1 MLDQYEIIRTIGEG
15 GAGVVYEALQ
25 LASERIVAIKM
36 LPDTQ
41 LIDES
46 SLQRFK
52 REAKTTS
59 ALDHPNIV
67 KIFSFG
73 IAENSRPYF
82 VMEFLKGQTLAQD
95 LKQNGPLTL
104 ARFQH
109 VFLQVVSA
117 LEYAHSN
124 GVVHRDIKPGNI
136 MLCTDE
142 KFETSKLLDFGIARN
157 DNETGEHKLTKTGAL
172 VGSPAYMSP
181 EQCKGQK
188 LDYRTD
194 IYSLGC
200 VMYEALC
207 GKPPFAGENS
217 VNVLMMHLNDVV
229 PPMESVRSDLEL
241 PPRLPEL
248 IYSCLEKEPAQRPQS
263 MNAVLQQMQK
273 AFEDEPVKLKS
284 KRSNT
289 RALKHLKS
297 GLFVAALLLAVGFAY
312 TLLAS
317 NKQNSP
323 EELVDARWM
332 KAKAELKQAD
342 SKREDRRY
350 KEACD
355 LYKHALTD
363 LDSIIA
369 SKSNG
374 GILAAVKLARRK
386 SLMHFANCQG
396 QLLNDKSIQ
405 AENWKKIVSVYK
417 EDLGPNSLDTA
428 DAEINLARL
437 LLEGSKSA
445 DMSEISNL
453 VKHAISASQRE
464 LDSLSNDLD
473 YESASRE
480 KAKYILTYGHVISA
494 QILEKQRKFKEA
506 IREAEKAIA
515 VTAPEYNTQT
525 FLAKV
530 LICKIYSQEGK
541 SSSESEYRDEICK
554 FAKGSAL
561 SYHDKIIAVSDLFD
575 YYISVDDY
583 KSANCVLNVM
593 NELSTGQASA
603 ASPQSVARVWV
614 YRALILAKENKKR
627 QALEQADRAQKLL
640 RTLVG
645 GDAPLNVWNMLISV
659 YDSLGAEEEKK
670 SCAKA
675 LEQLQR

>member
-36 LPDTQ
+36 LPDTE

-82 VMEFLKGQTLAQD
+82 VMEFLKGQTLAQE

-142 KFETSKLLDFGIARN
+142 KIETSKLLDFGIARN
-157 DNETGEHKLTKTGAL
+157 DNESAEHKLTKTGAL

-207 GKPPFAGENS
+207 GNPPFAAENS
-217 VNVLMMHLNDVV
+217 VNVLMMHINDVV
-229 PPMESVRSDLEL
+229 PPMESVRNDLEL
-241 PPRLPEL
+241 PPRLPGL
-248 IYSCLEKEPAQRPQS
+248 IYSCLEKDPTQRPQS
-263 MNAVLQQMQK
+263 MSDVIKQMQK

-284 KRSNT
+284 RSSSART
-289 RALKHLKS
+289 LKHFKS
-297 GLFVAALLLAVGFAY
+297 GLFVAALLLTVGFAY
-312 TLLAS
+312 TIFVA

-323 EELVDARWM
+323 QEVVDSRWV
-332 KAKAELKQAD
+332 KAKAEIKQAD

-350 KEACD
+350 KEASE
-355 LYKHALTD
+355 LYKHALAE

-374 GILAAVKLARRK
+374 GILQAVKTARRK
-386 SLMHFANCQG
+386 SLMHFSNCQA
-396 QLLNDKSIQ
+396 QFSNDKSIQ
-405 AENWKKIVSVYK
+405 AENWKKIVSVYR
-417 EDLGPNSLDTA
+417 EDFGPNSLETA

-437 LLEGSKSA
+437 LLDGSKNA
-445 DMSEISNL
+445 DMSDISGL
-453 VKHAISASQRE
+453 VNHAISAAQRE
-464 LDSLSNDLD
+464 LDSQSSDLD

-494 QILEKQRKFKEA
+494 QILEKQRKFTEA
-506 IREAEKAIA
+506 ISEAEKAIA

-541 SSSESEYRDEICK
+541 SSSESEYRNEICK

-561 SYHDKIIAVSDLFD
+561 SYHDKIIATSDLFD

-593 NELSTGQASA
+593 NELSTEQAST

-614 YRALILAKENKKR
+614 YRALILAKENKKQ
-627 QALEQADRAQKLL
+627 QALDQADRAQKLL
-640 RTLVG
+640 RTITG

-659 YDSLGAEEEKK
+659 YDSLGAEAEKK